1 MERIKVRN
9 LGESG
14 YDVNDDLKDPGLY
27 TIPIPDYM
35 DREDGDGYEWVD
47 VDIRKVLLPPD
58 TRTHT
63 IIGYDENGESQMWY
77 YNGNQKCF
85 KRVWQDGVLG
95 GGFLKD
101 KANVVEYLLD
111 DIDVTDEAEAEE
123 IADWFLSL

>member
-1 MERIKVRN
+1 MERIKVRQ
-9 LGESG
+9 LGEFG
-14 YDVNDDLKDPGLY
+14 YDVNDDLKTPGLY

-35 DREDGDGYEWVD
+35 DREDGDGYEWID

-58 TRTHT
+58 TRLHT

-85 KRVWQDGVLG
+85 KRIWQDGVMG
-95 GGFLKD
+95 GGSWKD
-101 KANVVEYLLD
+101 KPNVVEYLMD
-111 DIDVTDEAEAEE
+111 DVEVTDEDEAES